1 MGDAAMTGMPSTRP
15 LTPRRMSLA
24 LTELAARDRDLAHA
38 IQAVGRPRLRTR
50 EAGFPAL
57 LRIIVEQQ
65 LSVASAR
72 AIWGRLEGALGTV
85 TPARYLAL
93 GEEGATNAGMS
104 RPKHRYATGLAY
116 EIAAGRLD
124 LEGLEALEDEEAIAT
139 LTAIKGIGRWT
150 AEIYLLSALARP
162 DVWPVGD
169 LAIATATGCI
179 KGLAARPGPK
189 ELLAI
194 GEAWRPWRAVAAR
207 LVWHY
212 FRHEADT
219 GTKV

>member
-1 MGDAAMTGMPSTRP
+1 
-15 LTPRRMSLA
+15 MSWA
-24 LTELAARDRDLAHA
+24 LTELARRDGDLARA

-72 AIWGRLEGALGTV
+72 AIWGRLEAGLGAV

-93 GEEGATNAGMS
+93 GKDGATKAGMS
-104 RPKHRYATGLAY
+104 RPKHRYAAGLAH
-116 EIAAGRLD
+116 EVAAGRLD
-124 LEGLEALEDEEAIAT
+124 LEGLEALDDEDAIAA
-139 LTAIKGIGRWT
+139 LTAVKGIGRWT

-169 LAIATATGCI
+169 LAIATATGRI
-179 KGLAARPGPK
+179 KGLAARPGPE

-207 LVWHY
+207 LIWHY
-212 FRHEADT
+212 FRHGAGTEA
-219 GTKV
+219 KA

>member
-1 MGDAAMTGMPSTRP
+1 
-15 LTPRRMSLA
+15 MSGA
-24 LTELAARDRDLAHA
+24 LTELARRDGDLARA

-72 AIWGRLEGALGTV
+72 AIWGRLEAALGTV
-85 TPARYLAL
+85 TPERYLAL
-93 GEEGATNAGMS
+93 GEEGATGAGMS
-104 RPKHRYATGLAY
+104 RPKHRYAAGLAD
-116 EIAAGRLD
+116 EVAAGRLD
-124 LEGLEALEDEEAIAT
+124 LGGLEALGDEDAIAA
-139 LTAIKGIGRWT
+139 LTAVKGIGRWT

-169 LAIATATGCI
+169 LTIATATGHI
-179 KGLAARPGPK
+179 KGLAARPEPK

-194 GEAWRPWRAVAAR
+194 GEGWRPWRAVAAR
-207 LVWHY
+207 LIWHY
-212 FRHEADT
+212 FRHGAVT
-219 GTKV
+219 GTKA

>member
-1 MGDAAMTGMPSTRP
+1 MTDLPSMRP
-15 LTPRRMSLA
+15 LTPRRMSRA
-24 LTELAARDRDLAHA
+24 LTELAARDSDLARTLA
-38 IQAVGRPRLRTR
+38 AVGRPRLRTR

-72 AIWGRLEGALGTV
+72 AIWGRLEAALGTV
-85 TPARYLAL
+85 TPEGYLAL
-93 GEEGATNAGMS
+93 GAAGATQAGMS
-104 RPKHRYATGLAY
+104 RPKHRYAAGLAG

-124 LEGLEALEDEEAIAT
+124 LDRLRALDDEDAIAA

-169 LAIATATGCI
+169 LAIATATGRI
-179 KGLAARPGPK
+179 KGLAARPERD

-207 LVWHY
+207 LIWHY
-212 FRHEADT
+212 FRHTA
-219 GTKV
+219 GTETNG

>member
-1 MGDAAMTGMPSTRP
+1 MGDAAMTDRPSMRP
-15 LTPRRMSLA
+15 LTPRRMSRA
-24 LTELAARDRDLAHA
+24 LTVLAARDRDLA
-38 IQAVGRPRLRTR
+38 QVMEAVGRPRLRTR

-72 AIWGRLEGALGTV
+72 AIWGRLEAALGTV
-85 TPARYLAL
+85 TPERYLAL
-93 GEEGATNAGMS
+93 GEDGATRAGMS
-104 RPKHRYATGLAY
+104 RPKHRYAAGLAT

-124 LEGLEALEDEEAIAT
+124 IEGLRALDDEDAIAA
-139 LTAIKGIGRWT
+139 LTAINGIGRWT

-162 DVWPVGD
+162 DVWPTGD
-169 LAIATATGCI
+169 LAIAAATGRI
-179 KGLAARPGPK
+179 KGLAAQPERA

-207 LVWHY
+207 LIWHY
-212 FRHEADT
+212 FRHAA
-219 GTKV
+219 GT